1 MSISLAKTL
10 GAFIRWL
17 LKGCK
22 TSLKDEVNGNLEPR
36 WLKSRDTENYI
47 IGLVSGVVIFLVIA
61 AIYVF

>member
-22 TSLKDEVNGNLEPR
+22 TILKDEVNGNLEPR
-36 WLKSRDTENYI
+36 WLKSHDTENYI